1 MSYITFQP
9 KDYFN
14 TKLYTGSGSAQSL
27 TGVGFQPDW
36 IWIKNRSYADHH
48 KVVDR
53 VRWVSSSNSA
63 QLSTNQDSAAGTQG
77 IITSFD
83 SDGFTLTTGDRGW
96 NSSNGDNFVSWN
108 WKANGSG
115 SSNTDGTITSTVSA
129 NTTAGFSIV
138 TYTGTGS
145 AATVGHGLVFYWN
158 RCYNQWKWCNKCSLL
173 LRREKRI

>member
-1 MSYITFQP
+1 MAYTTINKSS
-9 KDYFN
+9 DYFN

-48 KVVDR
+48 KAVDR

-63 QLSTNQDSAAGTQG
+63 QLEPNQNSAAGSQG

-108 WKANGSG
+108 WKAGGGAG
-115 SSNTDGTITSTVSA
+115 SSNTDGSTSSTVSA

-138 TYTGTGS
+138 RYTNPSSG
-145 AATVGHGLVFYWN
+145 APFTVGHGLGAAP
-158 RCYNQWKWCNKCSLL
+158 KMIITK
-173 LRREKRI
+173 K